1 MATFKICVQRISEN
15 GPSALY
21 IRVTHN
27 RKVGYIKTGKHVIR
41 EFIKKN
47 KEIKD
52 PYLLSYCSNLINQ
65 FVDALNHQDISK
77 WSLTDVISFIENQ
90 RSDISFSLYARKYI
104 RQLINEG
111 RERTAKNYKLAL
123 SHFECYM
130 CSNEIMFSRLTSRN
144 VTMWIKTLSNTHR
157 AKEMYP
163 VCIRQI
169 FKSAVEEYNDYDN
182 QIIRIKTNPWIKVQ
196 IPECDRSMQRAIS
209 AEACRTFFATPIPE
223 SKLISPVTELA
234 HDVAKMVLCL
244 AGINTIDLYNLKK
257 NDYKNQIISYERAKT
272 RASRKDNAYF
282 EIRVEKILIPLM
294 EKYKSDSDDEYL
306 FNFHKRFSTP
316 DSFGANVNRGLKP
329 ICKAI
334 GLDKTEMYS
343 IYTFRHTWA
352 TIAQNDCGAS
362 ISDVGFAL
370 NHAHGQQ
377 VTRTYVKIDYS
388 PAWELNKKVIDFVFF
403 SNKKSKLGSAEDID
417 NPSKKS
423 FKLSPKRMVYAR
435 AYLRGEVVAEKT
447 DIGYSNVEQVLNDIY
462 PLLPAS
468 IPERC
473 EVTFRIKDIDTGNE
487 AIYTRTKGKSF

>member
-487 AIYTRTKGKSF
+487 AIYTRTKEGVS